1 MFNHMYVISMFS
13 SRSRENTQM

>member
-13 SRSRENTQM
+13 FRSRQNTQM

>member
-13 SRSRENTQM
+13 FRYT